1 MNTHHARPPLQ
12 PLSIFAAVASML
24 CLFYSARAQED
35 KRAGQDPAELVQG
48 VVARSEALFSGRI
61 EYQALGDFSPNKGL
75 VKLKDETFYF
85 SGSSWSVFAAGS
97 DTPYETCYRGKYI
110 KLSTTA
116 HPDGRLSHVARVRVE
131 QPINKMGP
139 ELPVFAGSFWERDQ
153 RDYVRDHAREAKDKG
168 QAEMNGVSTRILE
181 WSVPEKDK
189 YKAFHAVGDIT
200 DRGGT
205 LRIYVAPQLGFVL
218 PRIEILGLAGIV
230 ANRYDAFD
238 FFEAVPGI
246 FLPKRCQWLVYD
258 REGDCITS
266 ITELKKVERI
276 NEPIPEDVF
285 KMYLPLGTRVA
296 DDRSSVKGTQ
306 VFDIQ
311 AEGDLLG
318 RELDDIAQ
326 VGSKLPFWRRRGIA
340 ITVGVAIGLLVVLAI
355 LFYSRRRG
363 KGTGQTH

>member
-1 MNTHHARPPLQ
+1 MNTHHARSPLQ
-12 PLSIFAAVASML
+12 SLSIFAAVASML
-24 CLFYSARAQED
+24 CLFCSARAQD
-35 KRAGQDPAELVQG
+35 GKGVGQDLTELVQG

-61 EYQALGDFSPNKGL
+61 EYQKLGDFSPSKEL
-75 VKLKDETFYF
+75 VKLKDETCYF

-97 DTPYETCYRGKYI
+97 DNPYETCYHGKYI
-110 KLSTTA
+110 KLSTTT
-116 HPDGRLSHVARVRVE
+116 HPDGRLSHVARVKVE
-131 QPINKMGP
+131 QPINKRDP
-139 ELPVFAGSFWERDQ
+139 LLPVFAGSFWRRDQ
-153 RDYVRDHAREAKDKG
+153 RDYVRNHAREAKDKG
-168 QAEMNGVSTRILE
+168 QAEVNGVSTRILE

-200 DRGGT
+200 ARGGT

-218 PRIEILGLAGIV
+218 PRIEILGLAGMV
-230 ANRYDAFD
+230 QDRYDAFD
-238 FFEAVPGI
+238 FFEAAPGI
-246 FLPKRCQWLVYD
+246 FLPKRCQRSVYD

-266 ITELKKVERI
+266 ITELKKAERL

-285 KMYLPLGTRVA
+285 KMFLPLGTRVA

-326 VGSKLPFWRRRGIA
+326 VDSNLPFWRRRGIA
-340 ITVGVAIGLLVVLAI
+340 ITVGVVAGLLVVLAI
-355 LFYSRRRG
+355 LFYSRRRA
-363 KGTGQTH
+363 KGAAPA